1 MSTSLRVLDV
11 PAEGSDNNGEHS
23 GCTREKG
30 IPPRTNARKCSW
42 RELMAMRLYGRIIDE
57 KLPLAAWRQNETPR
71 SVIVYAVFH
80 HACIC

>member
-1 MSTSLRVLDV
+1 MFQPKGATTMENTATV
-11 PAEGSDNNGEHS
+11 PW
-23 GCTREKG
+23 EKG
-30 IPPRTNARKCSW
+30 IPPRTNARKRSW

-80 HACIC
+80 HATITDPACIC